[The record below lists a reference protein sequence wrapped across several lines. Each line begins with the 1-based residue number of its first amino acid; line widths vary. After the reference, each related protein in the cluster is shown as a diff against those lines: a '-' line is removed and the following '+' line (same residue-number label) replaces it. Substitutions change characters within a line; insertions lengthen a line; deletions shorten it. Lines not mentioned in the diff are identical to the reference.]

1 MIIVLFGPPG
11 AGKGTQAQ
19 RLVDKYNLKQLSTGD
34 MLREAI
40 TEGSELGKKASS
52 IMDRGELV
60 PDDIILSMIK
70 NKLRKSGS
78 DGFIFDGFP
87 RNLEQA
93 KELDEI
99 LHELK
104 LRLDL
109 VIEIVVND
117 EVLINR
123 IENRA
128 KESKN
133 ARSDDN
139 EEVLKNRLNI
149 YHESTEMIKPYYL
162 EQKKLVKIDGMR
174 SIEQVSSDIEGQ
186 LVNIKNDA
194 IGT

>member
-1 MIIVLFGPPG
+1 MIIILFGPPG

-60 PDDIILSMIK
+60 SDDIILSMIK
-70 NKLRKSGS
+70 DKLRESGS

-93 KELDEI
+93 KALDKI

-117 EVLINR
+117 EVLIKR

-186 LVNIKNDA
+186 LINIKK
-194 IGT
+194 

>member
-1 MIIVLFGPPG
+1 MIIILFGPPG

-19 RLVDKYNLKQLSTGD
+19 RLVDKHNLKQLSTGD

-60 PDDIILSMIK
+60 SDDIILSMIK
-70 NKLRKSGS
+70 DKLRKSGS

-93 KELDEI
+93 KALDKI
-99 LHELK
+99 LHDLK

-109 VIEIVVND
+109 VIELVVND
-117 EVLINR
+117 EELINR

-128 KESKN
+128 KESRS

-139 EEVLKNRLNI
+139 EKVLKNRLNI

-162 EQKKLVKIDGMR
+162 EQKKLVKINGMR

-186 LVNIKNDA
+186 LVNVEK
-194 IGT
+194 

>member
-1 MIIVLFGPPG
+1 MIIILFGPPG

-40 TEGSELGKKASS
+40 AEGSELGKKASS

-60 PDDIILSMIK
+60 SDDIILSMIK
-70 NKLRKSGS
+70 YKLIKSGS

-93 KELDEI
+93 KALDKI
-99 LHELK
+99 LHDLK

-109 VIEIVVND
+109 AIEIVVND

-186 LVNIKNDA
+186 LINIEK
-194 IGT
+194 

>member
-1 MIIVLFGPPG
+1 MIIILFGPPG

-40 TEGSELGKKASS
+40 TEGSELGKIASS

-60 PDDIILSMIK
+60 SDDIILSMIK
-70 NKLRKSGS
+70 EKLRKSS
-78 DGFIFDGFP
+78 NDGFIFDGFP

-93 KELDEI
+93 KALDKI

-109 VIEIVVND
+109 VIEILVND

-186 LVNIKNDA
+186 LINIEK
-194 IGT
+194 

>member
-1 MIIVLFGPPG
+1 MIIILFGPPG

-19 RLVDKYNLKQLSTGD
+19 RLVDKHNLKQLSTGD

-40 TEGSELGKKASS
+40 TKGSELGKKASS

-60 PDDIILSMIK
+60 SDDIILSMIK
-70 NKLRKSGS
+70 DKLRKSGS

-93 KELDEI
+93 KALDKI

-162 EQKKLVKIDGMR
+162 NQKKLVKIDGMR

-186 LVNIKNDA
+186 LINIKK
-194 IGT
+194 

>member
-1 MIIVLFGPPG
+1 MIIILLGPPG

-19 RLVDKYNLKQLSTGD
+19 RLVDKHNLKQLSTGD

-40 TEGSELGKKASS
+40 IEGTELGKKASS

-60 PDDIILSMIK
+60 SDDIILSMIK
-70 NKLRKSGS
+70 DQLRKSGS

-93 KELDEI
+93 KALDKI

-104 LRLDL
+104 LSLDL

-117 EVLINR
+117 EGLINR

-128 KESKN
+128 RESKN
-133 ARSDDN
+133 ARNDDN

-149 YHESTEMIKPYYL
+149 YHESTVMIKPYYL

-186 LVNIKNDA
+186 LVNIEK
-194 IGT
+194 

>member
-1 MIIVLFGPPG
+1 MIIILFGPPG

-19 RLVDKYNLKQLSTGD
+19 RLVDKHNLKQLSTGD

-40 TEGSELGKKASS
+40 AEGSELGKKASS
-52 IMDRGELV
+52 IMARGELV
-60 PDDIILSMIK
+60 SDDIILSMIK
-70 NKLRKSGS
+70 DKLRKSGS
-78 DGFIFDGFP
+78 NGFIFDGFP

-93 KELDEI
+93 KALDKI
-99 LHELK
+99 LHESK

-123 IENRA
+123 IENLA

-149 YHESTEMIKPYYL
+149 YHKSTEMIKPYYL

-174 SIEQVSSDIEGQ
+174 SIEQVSSDIQGQ
-186 LVNIKNDA
+186 LVYIEK
-194 IGT
+194 